1 MISTPEPSA
10 YSRHMRVYE
19 PTITGLPPLREYMRE
34 LLSRRPFMWHLA
46 RTELKAR
53 HYDTVI
59 GQVWILLDP
68 LLLAAV
74 YYLLRSVVRPA
85 GGPLEQKAII
95 AHLITGVMFFQY
107 TSHSLQDGARSIIGN
122 QQMIL
127 NTAFPRAIFPLVS
140 VVEAFLD
147 FAPTLVIL
155 FLVHIVLAQPI
166 GLSLVFLPLILVLLT
181 VFNLGLSLL
190 FGPLTVYFRDTT
202 GFLPYITQIWMY
214 ATPVLFTVA
223 EIPPQ
228 LLTYLQWNPLFP
240 FYVCLEQIFAGLMPD
255 PSMLFESA
263 CWAVGVFVVGATVF
277 LAKERE
283 FAVRF

>member
-1 MISTPEPSA
+1 MISPPEPTAHPRSVT
-10 YSRHMRVYE
+10 VYE

-34 LLSRRPFMWHLA
+34 LWTRRPFMWHLS
-46 RTELKAR
+46 RTALKSR

-74 YYLLRSVVRPA
+74 YYLLRTVVRPPGSDA
-85 GGPLEQKAII
+85 QRGLVI

-107 TSHSLQDGARSIIGN
+107 TSHALQDGARSIIGN

-127 NTAFPRAIFPLVS
+127 NTPFPRAVFPIVS
-140 VVEAFLD
+140 VIEAFLD

-155 FLVHIVLAQPI
+155 LLVHVVLAQPI
-166 GLSLVFLPLILVLLT
+166 GLSLIFLPVIIALLT

-190 FGPLTVYFRDTT
+190 FGPLTVYFRDTM
-202 GFLPYITQIWMY
+202 GFLPYISQIWMY
-214 ATPVLFTVA
+214 TTPILYTVA
-223 EIPPQ
+223 EIPPN
-228 LLTYLQWNPLFP
+228 LLVYLQWNPLFP
-240 FYVCLEQIFAGLMPD
+240 FFVMLEQVFNGLMPD
-255 PSMLFESA
+255 PAMMLEA
-263 CWAVGVFVVGATVF
+263 IAWAFGFFIVGGVVF

>member
-1 MISTPEPSA
+1 MISTPEPTA
-10 YSRHMRVYE
+10 HSRQVRVYE
-19 PTITGLPPLREYMRE
+19 PTVTGLPPLKEYVRE
-34 LLSRRPFMWHLA
+34 LWGRRPFMWHLA
-46 RTELKAR
+46 RTELKSR

-59 GQVWILLDP
+59 GQVWIILDP

-85 GGPLEQKAII
+85 GSPEEQKAII

-155 FLVHIVLAQPI
+155 LVVHAVLGQPF

-190 FGPLTVYFRDTT
+190 FGPLTVFFRDTT

-223 EIPPQ
+223 EIPANI
-228 LLTYLQWNPLFP
+228 LVYLQWNPLFP
-240 FYVCLEQIFAGLMPD
+240 FFVCLEQIFAGINPD
-255 PSMLFESA
+255 PSMVLEAA
-263 CWAVGVFVVGATVF
+263 CWAFGLFVVGAIVF